1 MPMIVRV
8 LLSWLL
14 LGIAPVMACAPPA
27 PGADEPDASA
37 LAVVEPKL
45 ERAQGSDAP
54 ALATLVSLKNTS
66 SVCFDEIVIEARYFD
81 AGKQLIDSK
90 TEAFF
95 GIVVPPGKTVAFRL
109 DSKPLHALER
119 YATQEVTVVN
129 ASTSYSSRRAPSPA
143 SIGSLLAEWLPFA
156 LYVLLMIGL
165 LLWLRSKKS
174 PQGRALVLSEQH
186 NDLMRAQNRQLERIA
201 EVLERRNDNRGAGA

>member
-1 MPMIVRV
+1 MIVRA
-8 LLSWLL
+8 LLLWVL

-27 PGADEPDASA
+27 PGTEEPDASA
-37 LAVVEPKL
+37 LTVVEPKL
-45 ERAQGSDAP
+45 ERVQGSDAT

-129 ASTSYSSRRAPSPA
+129 ALTSYYSRRAQPPA
-143 SIGSLLAEWLPFA
+143 SIGNLLVEWLPFA
-156 LYVLLMIGL
+156 VYVLLMFGL

-174 PQGRALVLSEQH
+174 PQAQALVLSAQQ
-186 NDLMRAQNRQLERIA
+186 NDLLQAQIRQLERIA
-201 EVLERRNDNRGAGA
+201 DALERRERDDGAAP